1 MVKNA
6 ENAWLALLIFRSTD
20 IPGINKSPS
29 EILNSRKFRTNIA
42 MVDAHQKSYES
53 EIEKLVDRWLN
64 VPQNGKVLVKITVS
78 TKVPY
83 EKSPDA
89 NKLKHPKWCKDT
101 TSNRSNP
108 RKY

>member
-53 EIEKLVDRWLN
+53 EIEKLVDR
-64 VPQNGKVLVKITVS
+64 
-78 TKVPY
+78 
-83 EKSPDA
+83 
-89 NKLKHPKWCKDT
+89 
-101 TSNRSNP
+101 
-108 RKY
+108 